1 MTAAIIAIALGV
13 AGGFVAALAGVGGG
27 IIFVPALALVLG
39 LTQVVAEATSL
50 LAIVPVAI
58 LGTWQQ
64 RRTGARVGH
73 SQGQTVHLD
82 DSAAGPTPVGHPDQ
96 HLFDHGL
103 AVGSGDSCNGRHG
116 CSSKFRGLRSSAQF
130 AFLRIVPAEIAVDV
144 GGKSFHRHNR
154 FFSFLLRQLF

>member
-13 AGGFVAALAGVGGG
+13 AGGFIAALAGVGGG

-64 RRTGARVGH
+64 RRTGDI
-73 SQGQTVHLD
+73 HLRD
-82 DSAAGPTPVGHPDQ
+82 ALIMGAGSVVTAILAAIAASEMPQEVLRW
-96 HLFDHGL
+96 LF
-103 AVGSGDSCNGRHG
+103 A
-116 CSSKFRGLRSSAQF
+116 
-130 AFLRIVPAEIAVDV
+130 AFMLVIAVRIWV
-144 GGKSFHRHNR
+144 GAERDARAGGGDARHEP
-154 FFSFLLRQLF
+154 

>member
-1 MTAAIIAIALGV
+1 MTAAIIAILLGV

-64 RRTGARVGH
+64 RRTGD
-73 SQGQTVHLD
+73 VHLRD
-82 DSAAGPTPVGHPDQ
+82 ALIIGAGSVVTATLAAVVADRLPED
-96 HLFDHGL
+96 
-103 AVGSGDSCNGRHG
+103 A
-116 CSSKFRGLRSSAQF
+116 LRWMFIA
-130 AFLRIVPAEIAVDV
+130 LMVIIAVRIWMGAERDAA
-144 GGKSFHRHNR
+144 RAQR
-154 FFSFLLRQLF
+154 

>member
-50 LAIVPVAI
+50 LAIIPVAI

-64 RRTGARVGH
+64 RHTGD
-73 SQGQTVHLD
+73 VHLRDALIIGAGSVVTAILAALVADGLPD
-82 DSAAGPTPVGHPDQ
+82 DALRWLFVALMVIVAVRMWLGADRDARAAAPPD
-96 HLFDHGL
+96 D
-103 AVGSGDSCNGRHG
+103 
-116 CSSKFRGLRSSAQF
+116 
-130 AFLRIVPAEIAVDV
+130 PA
-144 GGKSFHRHNR
+144 
-154 FFSFLLRQLF
+154 

>member
-64 RRTGARVGH
+64 RRTGDVRVRDALIIG
-73 SQGQTVHLD
+73 
-82 DSAAGPTPVGHPDQ
+82 
-96 HLFDHGL
+96 
-103 AVGSGDSCNGRHG
+103 VGSVVTAILAAIVADRLPEDILRWMFIALMVIVAARIWVGAQRDADRGR
-116 CSSKFRGLRSSAQF
+116 
-130 AFLRIVPAEIAVDV
+130 
-144 GGKSFHRHNR
+144 
-154 FFSFLLRQLF
+154 

>member
-1 MTAAIIAIALGV
+1 MTAAIIAIVLGV

-64 RRTGARVGH
+64 RRTGD
-73 SQGQTVHLD
+73 VHLRD
-82 DSAAGPTPVGHPDQ
+82 ALIIGIGSVVTAILAAVVADRLPEDILRWMFIALMVIVAVRIWVGAQRDA
-96 HLFDHGL
+96 DR
-103 AVGSGDSCNGRHG
+103 GR
-116 CSSKFRGLRSSAQF
+116 
-130 AFLRIVPAEIAVDV
+130 
-144 GGKSFHRHNR
+144 
-154 FFSFLLRQLF
+154 